1 MAPKF
6 DQIKGNAILFSEMTP
21 PEGREDAF
29 NDWYDNHHSPS
40 HVRGVPGFLSAMRY
54 RSPVGPH
61 YLAVYEL
68 SGPEALDHE
77 EYKKRKLTPDNPTYE
92 MLQSVSGFTRYIAV
106 EAFHKERDDPPV
118 MPPESAM
125 DAPVILCV
133 FFSVPIEQRGTF
145 EDWYDSEH
153 IPMLLDCPDW
163 LMARR
168 FDIVAWDPE
177 PYTHVILHYLN
188 DESALQSDALKRS
201 RETPRRQ
208 ALAAQPWFTPHF
220 VTYHRRNNRFLKS
233 G

>member
-1 MAPKF
+1 MPPEI
-6 DQIKGNAILFSEMTP
+6 DQIRGNAILFSEMTP
-21 PEGREDAF
+21 PEGRDDAF

-40 HVRGVPGFLSAMRY
+40 HVQGVPGFLSAMRY

-77 EYKKRKLTPDNPTYE
+77 EYRKRKLTPDDPTYE
-92 MLQSVSGFTRYIAV
+92 MLQAVSGFTRYIGV
-106 EAFHKERDDPPV
+106 EAFQKARDDAPV
-118 MPPESAM
+118 MPL
-125 DAPVILCV
+125 DAPVVLCV
-133 FFSVPIEQRGTF
+133 FFTVPLEQRGNF

-177 PYTHVILHYLN
+177 PYTHVMLHYLN
-188 DESALQSDALKRS
+188 GEGALESDALKRS
-201 RETPRRQ
+201 RETPWRQ
-208 ALAAQPWFTPHF
+208 SLAGQPWFLPHF
-220 VTYHRRNNRFLKS
+220 VVYHRRNNRFLKS

>member
-1 MAPKF
+1 MTSKI

-21 PEGREDAF
+21 PDGKEDSF

-40 HVRGVPGFLSAMRY
+40 HVQGVPGFVSAMRY
-54 RSPVGPH
+54 RSSVGPH

-68 SGPEALDHE
+68 SGAEALDHE
-77 EYKKRKLTPDNPTYE
+77 EYKKRKLTPDSPTYE

-106 EAFHKERDDPPV
+106 EAFHKERDDPPII
-118 MPPESAM
+118 PM
-125 DAPVILCV
+125 DAPVVLCV
-133 FFSVPIEQRGTF
+133 FFSVPMEHRGNF
-145 EDWYDSEH
+145 EEWYDTEH
-153 IPMLLDCPDW
+153 IPMLFDCPDW

-201 RETPRRQ
+201 RETPWRQ
-208 ALAAQPWFTPHF
+208 SLAAQPWFMPHF
-220 VTYHRRNNRFLKS
+220 VTYRRRNNRFLKS

>member
-1 MAPKF
+1 MASEL
-6 DQIKGNAILFSEMTP
+6 DQVKGNAILFSEMTP

-29 NDWYDNHHSPS
+29 NDWYDNDHSPS
-40 HVRGVPGFLSAMRY
+40 HVEGVPGFLSAMRY
-54 RSPVGPH
+54 QSPVGPH

-68 SGPEALDHE
+68 NGADALDHE
-77 EYKKRKLTPDNPTYE
+77 EYKKRKLTPDDPTYE

-106 EAFHKERDDPPV
+106 EAFRMERDDVPI
-118 MPPESAM
+118 MPL
-125 DAPVILCV
+125 DAPVVLCV
-133 FFSVPIEQRGTF
+133 FFSVPMEQRGSF

-163 LMARR
+163 MMARR
-168 FDIVAWDPE
+168 FDIIAWEPE

-188 DESALQSDALKRS
+188 DESALESDALKRS

-208 ALAAQPWFTPHF
+208 SLADQSWFTPLF

>member
-1 MAPKF
+1 MASPL

-40 HVRGVPGFLSAMRY
+40 HVQGVPGFISAMRY
-54 RSPVGPH
+54 RSADGPH
-61 YLAVYEL
+61 YLAIYEL
-68 SGPEALDHE
+68 SGADALDHE
-77 EYKKRKLTPDNPTYE
+77 EYKRRKLTPDDPTYE
-92 MLQSVSGFTRYIAV
+92 MLQSVSGFTRYIGV
-106 EAFHKERDDPPV
+106 EAFYRERDDAPV
-118 MPPESAM
+118 SPL
-125 DAPVILCV
+125 DAPVVLCV
-133 FFSVPIEQRGTF
+133 FFTVPMEERVGF

-153 IPMLLDCPDW
+153 IPMLFDCPDW

-177 PYTHVILHYLN
+177 PYTHLMLHYLN

-201 RETPRRQ
+201 RETPWRQ
-208 ALAAQPWFTPHF
+208 SLAARPWYAPLF

>member
-1 MAPKF
+1 VSKL
-6 DQIKGNAILFSEMTP
+6 DQVKGNAILFSEMTP
-21 PEGREDAF
+21 PDGGEGAF
-29 NDWYDNHHSPS
+29 NDWYDNHHTPS
-40 HVRGVPGFLSAMRY
+40 HVQGVPGFLSAMRY
-54 RSPVGPH
+54 QSPMGPH

-68 SGPEALDHE
+68 TGSEALDHE
-77 EYKKRKLTPDNPTYE
+77 EYKKRKLTPDNPTYA

-106 EAFHKERDDPPV
+106 EAFHMVQDNLSI
-118 MPPESAM
+118 MPL
-125 DAPVILCV
+125 DAPIILCV
-133 FFSVPIEQRGTF
+133 FFSVPMEQRGNF

-153 IPMLLDCPDW
+153 IPMLLECPDW

-188 DESALQSDALKRS
+188 DENALESEALKRS

-208 ALAAQPWFTPHF
+208 SLAEQSWFTPLF

-233 G
+233 S

>member
-1 MAPKF
+1 MAPQR
-6 DQIKGNAILFSEMTP
+6 DPIKGNAILLSEMTP
-21 PEGREDAF
+21 PEGKEDAF

-40 HVRGVPGFLSAMRY
+40 HVQGVPGFVSAMRY

-68 SGPEALDHE
+68 SGPEALGHE

-106 EAFHKERDDPPV
+106 EAFHKERGDVSLVPL
-118 MPPESAM
+118 

-133 FFSVPIEQRGTF
+133 FFSVPMEQRGNF
-145 EDWYDSEH
+145 EDWYDTEH
-153 IPMLLDCPDW
+153 IPMLLECPDW

-188 DESALQSDALKRS
+188 DENALESDALKRS
-201 RETPRRQ
+201 RETPWHQ
-208 ALAAQPWFTPHF
+208 SLGAQLWFMPLF
-220 VTYHRRNNRFLKS
+220 VTYHRRNKRFLKS

>member
-1 MAPKF
+1 MAPQR
-6 DQIKGNAILFSEMTP
+6 DPIKGNAILLSEMTP
-21 PEGREDAF
+21 PEGKEDAF

-40 HVRGVPGFLSAMRY
+40 HVQGVPGFVSAMRY

-68 SGPEALDHE
+68 SGPEALDQE

-92 MLQSVSGFTRYIAV
+92 MLQSVFGFTRYIAV
-106 EAFHKERDDPPV
+106 EAFHKDRGDV
-118 MPPESAM
+118 SLVSL

-133 FFSVPIEQRGTF
+133 FFSVPMEQRGNF
-145 EDWYDSEH
+145 EDWYDTEH
-153 IPMLLDCPDW
+153 IPMLLECPDW

-188 DESALQSDALKRS
+188 DENALESDALKRS
-201 RETPRRQ
+201 RETPWRQ
-208 ALAAQPWFTPHF
+208 SLAAQPWFMPLF
-220 VTYHRRNNRFLKS
+220 VTYHRRNKRFLKS

>member
-1 MAPKF
+1 MAPQF
-6 DQIKGNAILFSEMTP
+6 DQIKGSAILFSEMTP
-21 PEGREDAF
+21 PEGKEGAF

-40 HVRGVPGFLSAMRY
+40 HVQGVPGFLSAMRY
-54 RSPVGPH
+54 CSPVGPH

-68 SGPEALDHE
+68 SGAEALDHE
-77 EYKKRKLTPDNPTYE
+77 EYKKRKLTPDDPTYE
-92 MLQSVSGFTRYIAV
+92 MLQSISGFTRYIAV
-106 EAFHKERDDPPV
+106 EAFHKERDELPI
-118 MPPESAM
+118 MPL
-125 DAPVILCV
+125 DAPVVLCA
-133 FFSVPIEQRGTF
+133 FFLVPMEQRGTF
-145 EDWYDSEH
+145 EDWYDTEH

-188 DESALQSDALKRS
+188 DQRALQSDALKRS

-208 ALAAQPWFTPHF
+208 SLAAQPWFTPHF
-220 VTYHRRNNRFLKS
+220 VTYYRRYNRFLKS

>member
-1 MAPKF
+1 MASKL
-6 DQIKGNAILFSEMTP
+6 DQVIGNAILFSEMTP
-21 PEGREDAF
+21 PEGAEDAF

-40 HVRGVPGFLSAMRY
+40 HVQGVPGFLSAMRY
-54 RSPVGPH
+54 QSPVGPH

-68 SGPEALDHE
+68 NDADALDHE
-77 EYKKRKLTPDNPTYE
+77 EYKKRKLTPDDPTYE

-106 EAFHKERDDPPV
+106 EAFHMARDDVPILPL
-118 MPPESAM
+118 
-125 DAPVILCV
+125 DAPVVLCV
-133 FFSVPIEQRGTF
+133 FFSVPMEQRGSF

-168 FDIVAWDPE
+168 FDIIAWDPE

-188 DESALQSDALKRS
+188 DESALESDALKRS

-208 ALAAQPWFTPHF
+208 SLADQSWFTPLF

>member
-1 MAPKF
+1 MTSKI

-21 PEGREDAF
+21 PEGTEDLF

-40 HVRGVPGFLSAMRY
+40 HVQGVPGFVSAMRY

-92 MLQSVSGFTRYIAV
+92 MLQSVSGFTRYIAA
-106 EAFHKERDDPPV
+106 EIFHKERENAPV
-118 MPPESAM
+118 IPL

-133 FFSVPIEQRGTF
+133 FFSVPMEQCGAF
-145 EDWYDSEH
+145 EEWYDSEH
-153 IPMLLDCPDW
+153 IPMLLECPDW

-168 FDIVAWDPE
+168 FEIVAWDPE

-188 DESALQSDALKRS
+188 DESALQSEALKRS
-201 RETPRRQ
+201 RETPWRQ
-208 ALAAQPWFTPHF
+208 SLAVQTWFTPHF
-220 VTYHRRNNRFLKS
+220 VTYHRRNKRFLKS